1 MAAKTTK
8 PATTKDEKT
17 IAEVNQDAPTGD
29 TGGGTE
35 SGMGETLSDGGND
48 SSATVDDSGDE
59 DGATASEGVSMP
71 ARKAVVFLGPHHRYS
86 RGDTA
91 CFDAAHAEELVER
104 NIAVW
109 PEDAK
114 KALTPRKGEID
125 FDTDIG

>member
-1 MAAKTTK
+1 MAGKTTK
-8 PATTKDEKT
+8 AATTKDEKT
-17 IAEVNQDAPTGD
+17 TDAVQDAPTND
-29 TGGGTE
+29 TSDGAE

-48 SSATVDDSGDE
+48 PSATVDDSGDE
-59 DGATASEGVSMP
+59 DGETTSEGVNTST
-71 ARKAVVFLGPHHRYS
+71 RKAVVFLGPHHRYS

-91 CFDAAHAEELVER
+91 CFDAVHAKDLVDR

-114 KALTPRKGEID
+114 KAMAPRKGESD

>member
-1 MAAKTTK
+1 MAGKTTK
-8 PATTKDEKT
+8 AATTKDEKT
-17 IAEVNQDAPTGD
+17 TDAVQDAPTDD
-29 TGGGTE
+29 TSDGAE

-48 SSATVDDSGDE
+48 PSATVDDSGDE
-59 DGATASEGVSMP
+59 DGETTSEGVNMS

-91 CFDAAHAEELVER
+91 CFDAVHAKDLVDR

-114 KALTPRKGEID
+114 KALAPRKGDND

>member
-8 PATTKDEKT
+8 PATTKDENTKD
-17 IAEVNQDAPTGD
+17 AVNQDALVDD
-29 TGGGTE
+29 TGGGADAGT
-35 SGMGETLSDGGND
+35 GEALSDGGND
-48 SSATVDDSGDE
+48 PSATVDDSGDE
-59 DGATASEGVSMP
+59 DGETTSEGVNMS

-91 CFDAAHAEELVER
+91 CFDAVHAEDLVER
-104 NIAVW
+104 HIAVW

-114 KALTPRKGEID
+114 KALAPRKGGND